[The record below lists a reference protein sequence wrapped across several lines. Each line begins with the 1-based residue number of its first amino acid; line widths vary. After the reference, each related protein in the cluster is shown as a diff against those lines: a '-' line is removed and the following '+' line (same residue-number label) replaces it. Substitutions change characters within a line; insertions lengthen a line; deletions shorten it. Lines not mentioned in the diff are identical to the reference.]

1 MKKHLHK
8 IAWVE
13 PGSIAEE
20 LGLEPGDAIEEINGN
35 EIEDIFDYQYYVE
48 DEYLDVLIL
57 TKDGEECVLE
67 IEKDEDEDLGIT
79 FESSLMDEY
88 HSCCNK
94 CMFCFIDQMPPG
106 MRDTLYFKDDDS
118 RLSFLQGNYI
128 TLTNMRD
135 KDIER
140 VIKYHL
146 SPINISVHTTNP
158 ELRCKMLHN
167 RFAGDVLDKIGRFY
181 EAGIRMNSQVVLCQ
195 GLNDEEELDR
205 TISDLGKFIP
215 HMESLSVV
223 ADMLRRSHR
232 PVVLVVNKVDNFDK
246 FMPDVYE
253 FYNLGLGDPIPV
265 SAQGKLGI
273 GDMLDQVVEK
283 FEAPVQEEEEEDDR
297 PKIAVIGKPNAGKSS
312 IINKLLGEE
321 RVIVSPVAGTT
332 RDAIDTTVKRNGQ
345 EYVFID
351 TAGLRRKSKIKE
363 ELERYSII
371 RTVTAVERCDVAV
384 LIIDATEGITEQDA
398 KIAGIA
404 HERGKGMIIA
414 VNKWDLVEKDNTTMK
429 KFTEKIREKLSYMP
443 YAELI
448 FLSAKTGQRL
458 PKLFEMIDAVIENC
472 ALRVQTGVLNEILT
486 EAMAMKQPPSDKG
499 KRLRIYY
506 ITQVSVKPPT
516 FVMFINEKKLTHF
529 SYTRYIENQIRT
541 TFGFRGTPI
550 HFIYRERKEK

>member
-195 GLNDEEELDR
+195 GLNDEKELDR

-223 ADMLRRSHR
+223 
-232 PVVLVVNKVDNFDK
+232 PVGLTKYREGLAPLKLFGKEDAKKVLKQIHKWQDYFRKNYGTTFVHASDEWFILAGQE
-246 FMPDVYE
+246 FPDEAYYE
-253 FYNLGLGDPIPV
+253 GYGQLENGVGMMRLLLEEVKERLEELSGDDREKTV
-265 SAQGKLGI
+265 SIATAKLAFPTI
-273 GDMLDQVVEK
+273 EKLARDVEK
-283 FEAPVQEEEEEDDR
+283 KFPHIKVHVYCIKNEFFGEHITVSGLLTGGDI
-297 PKIAVIGKPNAGKSS
+297 IAQLKDKE
-312 IINKLLGEE
+312 LGEE
-321 RVIVSPVAGTT
+321 LLLPC
-332 RDAIDTTVKRNGQ
+332 N
-345 EYVFID
+345 
-351 TAGLRRKSKIKE
+351 
-363 ELERYSII
+363 
-371 RTVTAVERCDVAV
+371 V
-384 LIIDATEGITEQDA
+384 L
-398 KIAGIA
+398 K
-404 HERGKGMIIA
+404 
-414 VNKWDLVEKDNTTMK
+414 
-429 KFTEKIREKLSYMP
+429 
-443 YAELI
+443 
-448 FLSAKTGQRL
+448 
-458 PKLFEMIDAVIENC
+458 
-472 ALRVQTGVLNEILT
+472 
-486 EAMAMKQPPSDKG
+486 
-499 KRLRIYY
+499 
-506 ITQVSVKPPT
+506 
-516 FVMFINEKKLTHF
+516 
-529 SYTRYIENQIRT
+529 
-541 TFGFRGTPI
+541 
-550 HFIYRERKEK
+550 